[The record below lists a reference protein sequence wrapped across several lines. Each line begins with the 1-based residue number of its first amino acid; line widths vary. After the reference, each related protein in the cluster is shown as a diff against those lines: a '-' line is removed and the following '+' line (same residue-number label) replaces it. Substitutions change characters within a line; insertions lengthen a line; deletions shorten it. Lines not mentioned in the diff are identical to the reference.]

1 MMDDFQSG
9 EIDGKPWIRG
19 EIPVGKNKTVYLDT
33 RTGEGVNEIC
43 KLMGKFVSYQSTKVS
58 FPSMSKEDIAQDI
71 YVLMVEAIPKYDI
84 SKNTNMLTFLQGH
97 VKNRLINKC
106 KFFSEKKR
114 RATYCKTGI
123 QKIRCPSCKKLTK
136 SETRG
141 TLVCGHCGL
150 TSNSDNKAKWKKY
163 NVPVLP
169 IPFTCIEDKLP
180 EEVNTIADVVSD
192 SQSLSSFLGKYT
204 LGVDTEVQFKVDF
217 MKLYNNLDD
226 TNKTIVSMLIE
237 GCSYSEISK
246 VIGVS
251 EKAAYARVAKIIKG
265 NRFK

>member
-1 MMDDFQSG
+1 MIQEFQSG
-9 EIDGKPWIRG
+9 EINGKPWISG
-19 EIPVGKNKTVYLDT
+19 NIPVGKNRTVFLDT

-84 SKNTNMLTFLQGH
+84 TKNTNMLTFLQGH

-114 RATYCKTGI
+114 RATYCHTGI
-123 QKIRCPSCKKLTK
+123 HKVRCPVCKKITK
-136 SETRG
+136 IETRAA
-141 TLVCGHCGL
+141 LACGHCGFK
-150 TSNSDNKAKWKKY
+150 SNSDRKAKWKKY

-180 EEVNTIADVVSD
+180 EEVNTIADVVSEA
-192 SQSLSSFLGKYT
+192 QSLSSFLGKAT
-204 LGVDTEVQFKVDF
+204 LGVDTEVQFKIDF

-246 VIGVS
+246 VIGIS
-251 EKAAYARVAKIIKG
+251 EKAAYARVAKIIKA
-265 NRFK
+265 NQSK